1 MSIKTIYIDQPP
13 AGSNNLGSRAGF
25 VQRVSYETY
34 FNNFLKSYSLNK
46 NDFFDSRGIDL
57 NYGKL
62 NNNLTIN
69 LLESNLKNID
79 STDYKA
85 FNFVVDAYE
94 NFKYLIQEAE
104 FSENSSLNE
113 LKNIE
118 INSGFTNIH
127 QKYHDHMINLYS
139 SYVDFSKIM
148 KKNNKIVDFK
158 TFLNNFI
165 NFITIFSDKTPILKS
180 SYIISREINVVDT
193 GFAIELQNTKKDQDE
208 EKFVKYYNSPDFI
221 TYYNIAKKTGFK
233 IDMDCPWRIIFD
245 INNENSQKYM
255 EKYNINK
262 NNIFTQNFIK
272 TTDYDLQNLKLYT
285 IIFYNSYVNLE
296 KNISNPIIVN
306 NNGVSILTNKI
317 TTRKQITLEQVNA
330 LIREDYW
337 FKLFFYIKLIENNV
351 LLSQNSFNSESKNC
365 LNIYNKLGF
374 NEALN
379 YLNKLIEKSEK
390 TYKKLFYFV

>member
-1 MSIKTIYIDQPP
+1 
-13 AGSNNLGSRAGF
+13 
-25 VQRVSYETY
+25 
-34 FNNFLKSYSLNK
+34 
-46 NDFFDSRGIDL
+46 
-57 NYGKL
+57 
-62 NNNLTIN
+62 
-69 LLESNLKNID
+69 
-79 STDYKA
+79 
-85 FNFVVDAYE
+85 
-94 NFKYLIQEAE
+94 
-104 FSENSSLNE
+104 
-113 LKNIE
+113 
-118 INSGFTNIH
+118 
-127 QKYHDHMINLYS
+127 
-139 SYVDFSKIM
+139 
-148 KKNNKIVDFK
+148 
-158 TFLNNFI
+158 
-165 NFITIFSDKTPILKS
+165 
-180 SYIISREINVVDT
+180 
-193 GFAIELQNTKKDQDE
+193 
-208 EKFVKYYNSPDFI
+208 
-221 TYYNIAKKTGFK
+221 
-233 IDMDCPWRIIFD
+233 MDCPWRIIFD